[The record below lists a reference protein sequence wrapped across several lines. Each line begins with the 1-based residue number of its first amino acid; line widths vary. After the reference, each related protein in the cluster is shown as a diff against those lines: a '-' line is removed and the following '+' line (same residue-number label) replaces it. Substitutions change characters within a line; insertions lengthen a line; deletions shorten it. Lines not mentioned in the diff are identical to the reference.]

1 MANVFLWVQLL
12 KWIFVCLFFYII
24 VNLIQHIHIFL
35 QFCHDISINQENN
48 SQEMTIIYSSIQR

>member
-24 VNLIQHIHIFL
+24 VNLIQNIHIFL

-48 SQEMTIIYSSIQR
+48 SQEMTIIDSSIQR